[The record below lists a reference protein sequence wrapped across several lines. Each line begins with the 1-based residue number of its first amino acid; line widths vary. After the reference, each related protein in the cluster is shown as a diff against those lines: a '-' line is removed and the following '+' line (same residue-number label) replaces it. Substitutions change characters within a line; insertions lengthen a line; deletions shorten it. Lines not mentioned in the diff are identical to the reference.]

1 MIALKMFQHF
11 TKKKLRK
18 KRESVAGAISGAT
31 EALMKFVDKQS
42 PAVNP
47 KTPAN
52 SEASTCSSGSVGISP
67 AKAADIFKDYMKVT
81 F

>member
-1 MIALKMFQHF
+1 MVTSGLHNSLKDVPAFHE
-11 TKKKLRK
+11 K
-18 KRESVAGAISGAT
+18 SVAGAISGAT

-67 AKAADIFKDYMKVT
+67 AKAADIIKDYMKVT